1 MNHTGMFC
9 NCPSSCINCCAARL
23 PAVGH
28 VAQDLSCPLRKKY
41 RRADN
46 PAEHHANS
54 SLEEGTNRPM
64 AVDAP
69 LPPTN
74 VPVPSSQPEDN
85 DDIGPSLFQRPSD
98 RPVPPALMSF
108 FADREKWLSMDF
120 NSMSITELLN
130 LPDLARAATISCG
143 IKIPDIIHTKSS
155 NLIANE
161 QFKSIPN
168 V

>member
-1 MNHTGMFC
+1 M
-9 NCPSSCINCCAARL
+9 L
-23 PAVGH
+23 
-28 VAQDLSCPLRKKY
+28 
-41 RRADN
+41 
-46 PAEHHANS
+46 
-54 SLEEGTNRPM
+54 
-64 AVDAP
+64 VDVP

-74 VPVPSSQPEDN
+74 VPIPSSQPEDN
-85 DDIGPSLFQRPSD
+85 DDVGPSLFQRPSD

-108 FADREKWLSMDF
+108 FADWEKWLSMDF

-130 LPDLARAATISCG
+130 LPELARATAISHG

-161 QFKSIPN
+161 QVKSIPN